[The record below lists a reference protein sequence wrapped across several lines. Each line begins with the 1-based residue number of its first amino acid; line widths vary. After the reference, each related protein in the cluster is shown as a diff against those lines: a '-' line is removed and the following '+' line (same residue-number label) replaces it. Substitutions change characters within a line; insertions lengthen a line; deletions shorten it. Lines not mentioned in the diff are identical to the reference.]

1 MYILRAVLMLKVTG
15 LRRVCFS
22 RPSPS
27 HDCCPAPRD
36 KLLPDRSAVPECYS
50 KIDAPNELV

>member
-1 MYILRAVLMLKVTG
+1 MYVLRPVLILKVSG
-15 LRRVCFS
+15 LREVCFS

-27 HDCCPAPRD
+27 HDCCPASKD
-36 KLLPDRSAVPECYS
+36 KSLPDRCAVPECYS